1 MKFNKTLINLGLLFC
16 LYSTPNSNDDNNPFN
31 VPENH
36 YYDKITIRSNH
47 KIQNFC
53 YVDFNI
59 DTGEYDAVA
68 PLSLNGLK
76 GPLMQ
81 VDFNLCI
88 NYKSIRN
95 NGFGYSVVRENY
107 NWHKKMRPRH
117 STTLIN
123 LPFTVFN
130 NILKFSTST
139 ITNIGYYSLD
149 MAVGNTFKVADFTTN
164 TVGGIINLK

>member
-1 MKFNKTLINLGLLFC
+1 
-16 LYSTPNSNDDNNPFN
+16 
-31 VPENH
+31 
-36 YYDKITIRSNH
+36 
-47 KIQNFC
+47 
-53 YVDFNI
+53 
-59 DTGEYDAVA
+59 
-68 PLSLNGLK
+68 
-76 GPLMQ
+76 
-81 VDFNLCI
+81 
-88 NYKSIRN
+88 
-95 NGFGYSVVRENY
+95 
-107 NWHKKMRPRH
+107 MRPRH